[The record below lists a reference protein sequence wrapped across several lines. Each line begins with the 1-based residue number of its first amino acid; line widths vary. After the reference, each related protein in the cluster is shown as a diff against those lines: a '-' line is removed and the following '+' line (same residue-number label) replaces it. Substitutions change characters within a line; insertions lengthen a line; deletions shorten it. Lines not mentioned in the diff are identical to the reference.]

1 MAFFIKKTQRHG
13 GTEKNNTFS
22 EDTEKKLCVSV
33 TLCLIKY
40 PRDSV
45 FIKNHY
51 SASAA
56 KRRSSALSASPS
68 ASLSRVTNFEPMIA
82 PAALA

>member
-33 TLCLIKY
+33 TLCLLRITI
-40 PRDSV
+40 PRV
-45 FIKNHY
+45 L
-51 SASAA
+51 
-56 KRRSSALSASPS
+56 RRGG
-68 ASLSRVTNFEPMIA
+68 RA
-82 PAALA
+82 PCQHLRQLP